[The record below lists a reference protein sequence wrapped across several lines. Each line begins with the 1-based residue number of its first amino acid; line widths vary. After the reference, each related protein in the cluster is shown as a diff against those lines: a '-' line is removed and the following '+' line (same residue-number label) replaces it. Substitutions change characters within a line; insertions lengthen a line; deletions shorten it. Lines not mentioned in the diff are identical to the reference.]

1 MAAKIELI
9 VRGVLRHGSE
19 VLLCRSRR
27 GGYSYLPGGHVE
39 FGEPAVAALVREF
52 REETGLEVRGGSFIV
67 AEEHFFTQGQRQR
80 HELNLLFHVELL
92 LPTERPEVVSLEEDL
107 SFEWVRIEYLL
118 AANLRPSSHSPYVSA
133 DQGLG
138 RRWASVGA

>member
-67 AEEHFFTQGQRQR
+67 AEEHFFTQGQKQR
-80 HELNLLFHVELL
+80 HELNLLFHVEL

-107 SFEWVRIEYLL
+107 SFEWVRAEDLA
-118 AANLRPSSHSPYVSA
+118 AANLRPSGHSPYVSA
-133 DQGLG
+133 VQGLG
-138 RRWASVGA
+138 GRWASVGA